1 MIEEDIDLKVLIY
14 VNLIV
19 GAWLIVSPFLFSYR
33 YATAE
38 FWNSEVIGVMLI
50 IITGVIGFSVPRQ
63 NRKTPLS
70 QVERRKRA

>member
-1 MIEEDIDLKVLIY
+1 MLIY

-33 YATAE
+33 YDTAE

-63 NRKTPLS
+63 NRETPLS